1 MSETLKFQRIDEH
14 LSTLR
19 AAFESL
25 THKEPRE
32 TTIHNLDGAT
42 GICAINMVVR
52 NGDVIVTNFEGDYDS
67 ILDLDPCEVRGKS
80 VRELFGAAPDFVAK
94 TLRELKRSK
103 FVFGIKHYN
112 GRHYH
117 SLLLYFDST
126 HIKELIW
133 YA

>member
-1 MSETLKFQRIDEH
+1 MSDTMKFQRIDEH
-14 LSTLR
+14 LNTLR
-19 AAFESL
+19 AAFETL

-32 TTIHNLDGAT
+32 ATIHNLNGAT

-52 NGDVIVTNFEGDYDS
+52 GADVIVTSIEGDYEI
-67 ILDLDPCEVRGKS
+67 ILDLAPCEVRGRT
-80 VRELFGAAPDFVAK
+80 VTDLFGADPDFVAK
-94 TLRELKRSK
+94 TLRELNRSK

-112 GRHYH
+112 GKHYH

-126 HIKELIW
+126 HIKEMIW